1 MTSTRGA
8 ASVGVDP
15 IPSTRATS
23 PASCPTQLEAA
34 ILQSVAYAAVF
45 EYPLTLAQLRETLVG
60 MTATAC
66 EVERCC
72 EASDYLRARIECHDG
87 YYVPAGG
94 AHMIQGRSDRE
105 RTSLETLR
113 RHRQLLRALCVVP
126 YTRLVALSG
135 SLAHLNGPASAD
147 LDLFVVTDGP
157 RVWSVTVAMVVLAK
171 LWGQRRVVCVNYV
184 VSDRRLR
191 LHQQDLF
198 TANQVV
204 HLKPLHG
211 AAVYQRFL
219 DANPFVAECYPNH
232 ARIVEARPEGELGAA
247 LSALKAVLEG
257 VGRIGPSQLLEF
269 ACRSLYGAYL
279 RRQASRW
286 RSPDQVRLE
295 RECLKLHTHSHRT
308 RVLTALS
315 EAVQGPRP
323 KD

>member
-1 MTSTRGA
+1 
-8 ASVGVDP
+8 
-15 IPSTRATS
+15 
-23 PASCPTQLEAA
+23 
-34 ILQSVAYAAVF
+34 VAYAAIF
-45 EYPLTLAQLRETLVG
+45 DYPLTLSQLHETLVG
-60 MTATAC
+60 TAATPS
-66 EVERCC
+66 EVERCY
-72 EASDYLRARIECHDG
+72 ETSGSLRAHIERHDG
-87 YYVPAGG
+87 YYVPAGR
-94 AHMIQGRSDRE
+94 AQMIQGRIERE
-105 RTSLETLR
+105 RTSLDTLR
-113 RHRQLLRALCVVP
+113 RHRWLLRALCVVP

-191 LHQQDLF
+191 LPQQDLF

-211 AAVYQRFL
+211 AAMYQRFL
-219 DANPFVAECYPNH
+219 EANPFVAECYPNH
-232 ARIVEARPEGELGAA
+232 ARAVEARPEGELGVG
-247 LSALKAVLEG
+247 LSAFKTVLEG
-257 VGRIGPSQLLEF
+257 VGRIGPSQVLEF

>member
-1 MTSTRGA
+1 MTTTGRA
-8 ASVGVDP
+8 APAGVEP
-15 IPSTRATS
+15 LETPRAS
-23 PASCPTQLEAA
+23 SSASGPTPLEAA
-34 ILQSVAYAAVF
+34 IRQSVAYAAVF
-45 EYPLTLAQLRETLVG
+45 EYPLTLSQLHETLVG
-60 MTATAC
+60 IRATAP

-72 EASDYLRARIECHDG
+72 ETSDYLRVHIECHDG
-87 YYVPAGG
+87 YYVPAGR
-94 AHMIQGRSDRE
+94 ARMIQGRRERE
-105 RTSLETLR
+105 RTSLDTLR
-113 RHRQLLRALCVVP
+113 RHRWLLRALCVVP

-219 DANPFVAECYPNH
+219 EANPFVAECYPNH
-232 ARIVEARPEGELGAA
+232 ARLVEARPEGELGAG
-247 LSALKAVLEG
+247 LSALKAALEA
-257 VGRIGPSQLLEF
+257 VGRLGPSQVLEF

-295 RECLKLHTHSHRT
+295 RECLKLHTHSHRP
-308 RVLTALS
+308 RVLTALADVAKS
-315 EAVQGPRP
+315 
-323 KD
+323 